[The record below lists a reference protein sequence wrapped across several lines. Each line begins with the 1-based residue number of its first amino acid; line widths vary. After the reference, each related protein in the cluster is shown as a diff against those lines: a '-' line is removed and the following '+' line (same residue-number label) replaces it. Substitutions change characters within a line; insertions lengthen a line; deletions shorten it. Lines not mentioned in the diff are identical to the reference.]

1 MNLIYLL
8 SSLPMLSL
16 DAAPSVT
23 PDAFLA
29 ACREQLGAA
38 DAEAAEALLS
48 GRPLAHAFV
57 AAWTDKET
65 ILRNAAARQRA
76 RAAGGG
82 EAARWLRP
90 VHGCDKRIE
99 DGVDGAFQESD
110 PLKKE
115 KALDRLRWTLI
126 EELQGYDPLSVRV
139 IFAYAVKLALATRWA
154 SLDTARGQ
162 AAFDRLAALP
172 SSSTPHT

>member
-1 MNLIYLL
+1 MGLIYLI
-8 SSLPMLSL
+8 SSLPMLNP
-16 DAAPSVT
+16 DAAPGVT

-38 DAEAAEALLS
+38 DAEAAEALLT
-48 GRPLAHAFV
+48 GRPLAHPFV
-57 AAWTDKET
+57 TAWTDKET
-65 ILRNAAARQRA
+65 ILRNAVARQRA
-76 RAAGGG
+76 RVAGG
-82 EAARWLRP
+82 EASRWLRP
-90 VHGCDKRIE
+90 ALGCDKRIE
-99 DGVDGAFQESD
+99 DGVEGAFQESD

-139 IFAYAVKLALATRWA
+139 IFAYAVKLALAARWA

-172 SSSTPHT
+172 SPSTPNP